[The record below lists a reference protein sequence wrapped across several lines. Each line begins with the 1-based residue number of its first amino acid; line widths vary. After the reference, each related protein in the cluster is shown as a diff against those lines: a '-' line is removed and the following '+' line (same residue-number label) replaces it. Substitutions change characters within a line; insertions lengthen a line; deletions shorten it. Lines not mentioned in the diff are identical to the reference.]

1 MNGNDKENY
10 LFFLLIY
17 VLLCNS
23 KFWTVKSIEPKRE
36 ATKKKHLLDNI
47 Y

>member
-1 MNGNDKENY
+1 MNGNDKKKY
-10 LFFLLIY
+10 FVFLLIY

-36 ATKKKHLLDNI
+36 AKKI
-47 Y
+47 FAR